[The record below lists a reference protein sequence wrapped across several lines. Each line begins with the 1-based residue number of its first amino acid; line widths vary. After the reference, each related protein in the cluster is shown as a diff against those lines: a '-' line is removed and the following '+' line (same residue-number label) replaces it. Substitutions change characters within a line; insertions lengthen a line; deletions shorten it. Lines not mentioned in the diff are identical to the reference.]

1 VELCAVQ
8 LPGRGSRLSEPPF
21 DRLTPLVQAIK
32 PIILRLLDKPFA
44 LFGHSMGARIAF
56 ELARLLRREENLEP
70 AHLFISGCR
79 APQLPVEDRAV
90 YGLPE
95 PEFIDEL
102 RRLNGTPKEVLENQE
117 LMQLM
122 IPLLRADFA
131 VCGTYTYMPE
141 PPLSCPIS
149 AYGGRA
155 DSEVSRESLE
165 AWREQTASAF
175 NLRLFPGGHFFI
187 NTNRPLPLRALSE
200 ELYHLTNAV

>member
-1 VELCAVQ
+1 MISKMTSAQNIESWIACARPNPRARLRLFCFPYAGGSSASYRPWADRIPRSVELCAVQ

-21 DRLTPLVQAIK
+21 DRLVPLVQAIK
-32 PIILRLLDKPFA
+32 PIILQLLDKPFA

-90 YGLPE
+90 YGLPD

-102 RRLNGTPKEVLENQE
+102 RRLNGTPKEVLENRE

-131 VCGTYTYMPE
+131 VCGTYTYMP
-141 PPLSCPIS
+141 
-149 AYGGRA
+149 
-155 DSEVSRESLE
+155 
-165 AWREQTASAF
+165 
-175 NLRLFPGGHFFI
+175 
-187 NTNRPLPLRALSE
+187 
-200 ELYHLTNAV
+200 